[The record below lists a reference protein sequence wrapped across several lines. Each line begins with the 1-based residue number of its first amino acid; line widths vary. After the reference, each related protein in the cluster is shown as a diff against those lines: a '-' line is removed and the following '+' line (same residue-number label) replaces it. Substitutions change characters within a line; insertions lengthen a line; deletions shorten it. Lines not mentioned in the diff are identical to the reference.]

1 MAKENIF
8 FMTINLLIVFCGTD
22 AKMEIITSKQ
32 DVQVGVELL
41 LLCKAGGEGHI
52 TWQKDDEDIDEEM
65 ITKVDESS
73 SKLVIKSATV
83 EDAGRYTCQCDFD
96 SGHNDEV
103 QTRIFVYEGPS
114 FETTPTYHE
123 FLEGTDGAVPCRVS
137 GQPAV
142 EVRWIYS
149 TESMSS
155 HGRNVQQMPDNTL
168 LFKKV
173 KRQDTGTYVCNAQI
187 KGRPVFKQLSISVVV
202 NAPPTV
208 HLKEEVKK
216 VIAGPETNVSLMC
229 LVDGHPKPNITWDM
243 PALYDPTHHTFN
255 SDNSQLTIRSVVR
268 EDYGE
273 YICTA
278 TNKISESSATVMLHV
293 FETPEVS
300 LTVEHLNI
308 SVGESVA
315 VACNVSGLP
324 QPELHWINK
333 FNGHTLDSP
342 SGHVRVEGGVLVIDK
357 IVPSDG
363 GLYSCMAVGSI
374 GNASRDV
381 AILTQPGPPPYL
393 SVSSGPAS
401 IFFSL
406 KTPPIN
412 GGTPITNFSLQWRQ
426 NAAEQWQE
434 VTVPAADTLAVTS
447 LNPYTMYTVRL
458 AALNAVGLGQFSDTH
473 DVRTQGIRGEPDSP
487 VLLCDEMK
495 VGGNS
500 FFIPLRHADIGGT
513 PLLHYNLRYRE
524 DKDSAKWKEKQL
536 SSSTDSVTL
545 IDLTFGSDYQLEV
558 IAVNA
563 NGTSLP
569 AKFNFTI
576 AEKPVRSSLTK
587 GSVVGIVMVIFL
599 VIFFAVDVTCCY
611 RNRCGLLMSIAVK
624 LFGQKVP
631 GLKAFEEGDGGI
643 NGEVKMNGMS
653 TPRGIRHHTG
663 VQTLS
668 SKDGGI
674 LSEVTNDK
682 ASLTKHE
689 KTQQDRNLPSVDA

>member
-1 MAKENIF
+1 MARENLIF
-8 FMTINLLIVFCGTD
+8 ITLNLLMVLWSID

-32 DVQVGVELL
+32 DIQVGDELL

-52 TWQKDDEDIDEEM
+52 TWRKDDEDIDEEM
-65 ITKVDESS
+65 TTKVDESS

-83 EDAGRYTCQCDFD
+83 EDAGRYTCLCDFD
-96 SGHNDEV
+96 SGHMDEV
-103 QTRIFVYEGPS
+103 QTWIYVYEGPS
-114 FETTPTYHE
+114 FESTPIYHE
-123 FLEGTDGAVPCRVS
+123 FLEGTNGAVPCRVF

-142 EVRWIYS
+142 EVRW

-155 HGRNVQQMPDNTL
+155 HGKNVQQLPNNTL
-168 LFKKV
+168 LFEKV
-173 KRQDTGTYVCNAQI
+173 KRQNAGTYVCQAQI

-208 HLKEEVKK
+208 HVNEEVKK
-216 VIAGPETNVSLMC
+216 VIAGPETNVSLVC
-229 LVDGHPKPNITWDM
+229 LVDGHPKPDITWNM
-243 PALYDPTHHTFN
+243 PTLYDPTHHTFN
-255 SDNSQLTIRSVVR
+255 SDRSQLTIRSVVR

-278 TNKISESSATVMLHV
+278 TNKISESSAAIMLHV

-300 LTVEHLNI
+300 LSVEHLNI
-308 SVGESVA
+308 SVGGSVA
-315 VACNVSGLP
+315 VVCNVSGLP
-324 QPELHWINK
+324 QPQLHWIKK
-333 FNGHTLDSP
+333 FNGQTLDSP
-342 SGHVRVEGGVLVIDK
+342 SGRVRVVGGVLIINR

-363 GLYSCMAVGSI
+363 GQYSCRAVGII

-381 AILTQPGPPPYL
+381 AIFTQPGPPPYL
-393 SVSSGPAS
+393 SVSPGSTS
-401 IFFSL
+401 VFFSL

-412 GGTPITNFSLQWRQ
+412 GGTPITNFILQWRQ

-434 VTVPAADTLAVTS
+434 VTVPAAETLAITS

-458 AALNAVGLGQFSDTH
+458 AASNAVGLGQFSDTYE
-473 DVRTQGIRGEPDSP
+473 VRTEGIREPDIP
-487 VLLCDEMK
+487 LLLCDEMK

-500 FFIPLRHADIGGT
+500 FFIPLKPADNGKT

-536 SSSTDSVTL
+536 SSSTDSINL
-545 IDLTFGSDYQLEV
+545 IDLTYGSDYLLEV
-558 IAVNA
+558 IAVNS

-569 AKFNFTI
+569 ATFNFTI
-576 AEKPVRSSLTK
+576 AEKPVRSMTK
-587 GSVVGIVMVIFL
+587 GSVVGIVMVIIL
-599 VIFFAVDVTCCY
+599 VIFLAVDVTCCY
-611 RNRCGLLMSIAVK
+611 RNRCGLLMSITEK

-631 GLKAFEEGDGGI
+631 GLKAFEEGEVGT

-653 TPRGIRHHTG
+653 TPRGGRHQTG

-668 SKDGGI
+668 SKDGEV
-674 LSEVTNDK
+674 LTEVTSDK

-689 KTQQDRNLPSVDA
+689 KTQQDRSLPVVKA